1 MITIYLSSTF
11 EDLKDYRKAV
21 YDALS
26 KVSHYKVIAM
36 ENYVA
41 TDQRPVDKCL
51 KDVAKAD
58 IYVGLFGFRYGYV
71 PPAEH
76 NNPDGLSITELE
88 FRCAKG
94 LGKPCL
100 IFVTDEEAPLSRKF
114 DDTWKAKDKG
124 KRIKK
129 LRDNLCTEK
138 LASFFSSPYHLA
150 SLVQSAVAEKL
161 EEMRPSRGNLP
172 EKAEPPPTITW
183 DIKKKGSPYPGLM
196 HFTRKFAPVFFGREA
211 EVLEVLD
218 RIHRPEGRF
227 IIISGNSGTGKSS
240 LVDAGVLPRLLE
252 AGLPGD
258 KSCVA
263 VRMVPSHGAHPFDAL
278 KGVLQS
284 YAVQAGRDPQ
294 QMGQELLAGPERFSQ
309 QIEAIVADG
318 IDRDELVLFLDQM
331 EELFTIRGKEKSEE
345 QAAFVS
351 SLYRAVHE
359 TPLRVIATIRG
370 DFLHHCH
377 QHPDLLQ
384 VLKGPGHYPLGPL
397 EPHLLHD
404 VIEKPA
410 HAAGLT
416 ISPGLVAR
424 LIKDAGSDPGN
435 LPLLA
440 FVLERLFVEREN
452 NSLSAARY
460 EAFGGIN
467 GAIADHVTEVEKTIA
482 TNLGQ
487 ETLDR
492 LPSIFQSLLVVNVD
506 GQPTRRR
513 ALKTGFPD
521 DLLGIVDLLIPA
533 RLLTTEGEGEES
545 NVSVAH
551 EKLFEAWPALARWIA
566 DNRDD
571 LLMVRQAE
579 LEAREWE
586 KHDFA
591 LPYLW
596 HEGRLK
602 RLQGVIERL
611 ESSDISPLVRQFAA
625 PQEMLIKSLN
635 KEMLSHGERL
645 KIGLYLAELGDPR
658 PGVGLTADGLPDI
671 AWVEVPGGI
680 VELENFD
687 KEIEVGSFQIA
698 RYPVTNCQFQVFID
712 ALDGYEN
719 AAHWVAL
726 ERRDSPTVPRQKE
739 TNYPRDSV
747 SWDEAVAF
755 CRWLTTKYHEKKLLP
770 DGHEIRLPTEW
781 EWQQAASCGVPSRVY
796 PWSTETEWKDGT
808 LCNSIQSGL
817 NSTVAVGMYPKGTW
831 PNGPFDMLGNVR
843 EWCLNTY
850 NFPVDKK
857 IRELVKPYRGLR
869 TLRGGSYD
877 TNVGEVRI
885 AYRVMTS
892 RIKTHLVGF
901 RVALTSKGLN
911 INIREVSNDRQLP

>member
-11 EDLKDYRKAV
+11 EDLKEYRKAV

-51 KDVAKAD
+51 KDVANAH

-94 LGKPCL
+94 LGKPSL
-100 IFVTDEEAPLSRKF
+100 IFVADEEAPLSRKF

-138 LASFFSSPYHLA
+138 LASFFSSPHQLA
-150 SLVQSAVAEKL
+150 SLVQSAVTEKL
-161 EEMRPSRGNLP
+161 AELRPSGDGLP

-183 DIKKKGSPYPGLM
+183 DIKKNGSPYPGLL

-309 QIEAIVADG
+309 QIQAIVADG

-345 QAAFVS
+345 QAAAFVS

-377 QHPDLLQ
+377 QHSDLLQ
-384 VLKGPGHYPLGPL
+384 VLNSPRHYGLGPL
-397 EPHLLHD
+397 MRTRLLHD

-416 ISPGLVAR
+416 ISPDLVDR
-424 LIKDAGSDPGN
+424 LIKDVGSDPGN
-435 LPLLA
+435 LALLA
-440 FVLERLFVEREN
+440 FVLQRLFMEREN
-452 NSLSAARY
+452 NTLSAARY
-460 EAFGGIN
+460 EAFGGID
-467 GAIADHVTEVEKTIA
+467 GAIADHVAEVEKAIA
-482 TNLGQ
+482 TKLGQ

-492 LPSIFQSLLVVNVD
+492 LPDVFQPLLVVNVD

-545 NVSVAH
+545 TVSVAH

-591 LPYLW
+591 VTYLW
-596 HEGRLK
+596 HVGRLK
-602 RLQGVIERL
+602 RLQGVIQHL
-611 ESSDISPLVRQFAA
+611 EQSDISSLVRQFAA
-625 PQEMLIKSLN
+625 PQEILIKSLN
-635 KEMLSHGERL
+635 NERLSHGDRL
-645 KIGLYLAELGDPR
+645 KIGQYMAEFGDPR

-671 AWVEVPGGI
+671 DWVAIPRGTVK
-680 VELENFD
+680 LEKGKGTF
-687 KEIEVGSFQIA
+687 KVAPFLMA
-698 RYPVTNCQFQVFID
+698 RYPVTISQFQAFIAVD
-712 ALDGYEN
+712 DGYRNPKWWEDI
-719 AAHWVAL
+719 
-726 ERRDSPTVPRQKE
+726 EQSKSPYPPRWSEANCPRE
-739 TNYPRDSV
+739 TV
-747 SWDEAVAF
+747 SWYEAVAY
-755 CRWLTTKYHEKKLLP
+755 CRWLTQKYREQGLLSE
-770 DGHEIRLPTEW
+770 GKEIRLPTEW
-781 EWQQAASCGVPSRVY
+781 EWQKAATCCNSNNDY
-796 PWSTETEWKDGT
+796 PWGREWDGSR
-808 LCNSIQSGL
+808 CNSSKSGL
-817 NSTVAVGMYPKGTW
+817 NRTTAVGMYLQGTW
-831 PNGPFDMLGNVR
+831 PGGPLDLSGNVW
-843 EWCLNTY
+843 EWCLNKY
-850 NFPVDKK
+850 DDPIDSVAIQIDKSG
-857 IRELVKPYRGLR
+857 GLR
-869 TLRGGSYD
+869 VIRGGSWDNTPWSSRAAGRYGANPD
-877 TNVGEVRI
+877 DRI
-885 AYRVMTS
+885 DG
-892 RIKTHLVGF
+892 LGF
-901 RVALTSKGLN
+901 RLAQSA
-911 INIREVSNDRQLP
+911 RAA

>member
-51 KDVAKAD
+51 KDVANAH

-161 EEMRPSRGNLP
+161 AEMRPSGGNLT

-183 DIKKKGSPYPGLM
+183 DINKNGSPYPGLL

-284 YAVQAGRDPQ
+284 YAAQAGRDPQ

-345 QAAFVS
+345 QAAAFVS

-467 GAIADHVTEVEKTIA
+467 GAIADHVAEVEKTIA

-492 LPSIFQSLLVVNVD
+492 LPSIFQPLLVVNVD

-533 RLLTTEGEGEES
+533 RLLTTEGKGEES
-545 NVSVAH
+545 TVSVAH

-566 DNRDD
+566 DNQDD

-591 LPYLW
+591 LSYLW
-596 HEGRLK
+596 HVDRLK
-602 RLQGVIERL
+602 RLQGIIQRL
-611 ESSDISPLVRQFAA
+611 EYIGISQLVKEYAA
-625 PQEMLIKSLN
+625 PQQKLIGSLKN
-635 KEMLSHGERL
+635 ETLSHGDRL
-645 KIGLYLAELGDPR
+645 VIGQYLEVLSDPR
-658 PGVGLTADGLPDI
+658 PGVGLSKDGIPEID
-671 AWVEVPGGI
+671 WVEVPGGT
-680 VELENFD
+680 VVLEDVKGGFF
-687 KEIEVGSFQIA
+687 VTPYRIA
-698 RYPVTNCQFQVFID
+698 RYPVTNIQFETFV
-712 ALDGYEN
+712 AANDGYRDT
-719 AAHWVAL
+719 AL
-726 ERRDSPTVPRQKE
+726 WQGIERRTSPDTVHKSLAYLPRE
-739 TNYPRDSV
+739 NVTWY
-747 SWDEAVAF
+747 EAVVF
-755 CRWLTTKYHEKKLLP
+755 CRWLTRKYRKNGILKAGE
-770 DGHEIRLPTEW
+770 EIRLPTEW
-781 EWQQAASCGVPSRVY
+781 EWQQAATGGDPSNVY
-796 PWSTETEWKDGT
+796 PWGPEWDESR
-808 LCNSIQSGL
+808 CNSEKSGL
-817 NSTVAVGMYPKGTW
+817 NCSTVVGMYPHGSWKE
-831 PNGPFDMLGNVR
+831 GPLDMSGNIW
-843 EWCLNTY
+843 EWCLSKY
-850 NFPVDKK
+850 DDPLAPEAVCVDNYGVMRV
-857 IRELVKPYRGLR
+857 I
-869 TLRGGSYD
+869 RGGSWLSEPWGLRSACRD
-877 TNVGEVRI
+877 GGHPGTRSPG
-885 AYRVMTS
+885 
-892 RIKTHLVGF
+892 LGF
-901 RVALTSKGLN
+901 RLAQVKS
-911 INIREVSNDRQLP
+911 I